1 MIGTAINTKVTL
13 EQIRKGQI
21 LEATFKK
28 IREIGIQNIT
38 LDDIAAEA
46 GLSKGGI
53 AYYYTTKEILIK
65 AAFKEFFNM
74 IFLRGKTIM
83 DQYVDPIDKL
93 LSFVW
98 LYNWDDPLVDIGY
111 SMLFDAMSM
120 ASHDEE
126 YRALFHDWFDGW
138 IDLLGSA
145 VDEGVESGMFDIA
158 DSKGTARA
166 ISSIYQGVA
175 TRWFLDKDTHT
186 TEWAVSYSKKAITAL
201 LGEVK

>member
-1 MIGTAINTKVTL
+1 MNKKVTL
-13 EQIRKGQI
+13 EQIRKSQI

-28 IREIGIQNIT
+28 ITEIGIQNIT

-53 AYYYTTKEILIK
+53 AYYYSTKDILIK
-65 AAFKEFFNM
+65 DAFREFFNM

-83 DQYVDPIDKL
+83 EQYYDPVDKL
-93 LSFVW
+93 LSFIW

-120 ASHDEE
+120 AGHDKE
-126 YRALFHDWFDGW
+126 YRDLFHEWFDGW

-145 VDEGVESGMFDIA
+145 LEEGVASGNFSITDI
-158 DSKGTARA
+158 KGAARA

-175 TRWFLDKDTHT
+175 TRWFLDKDTHS
-186 TEWAVSYSKKAITAL
+186 TEWAVNYSKKAITAL
-201 LGEVK
+201 LGDIKKS